1 MGMSTQGILAGLYG
15 LALASGCRHHPP
27 PEPSAALARDSSCAP
42 ADSGV
47 DLGQDV
53 SRKPRYR
60 VDSSGRVETLP
71 PVPAARDTTRAGC
84 PVGPDTSARDTSA
97 STQPP

>member
-1 MGMSTQGILAGLYG
+1 MGMSMQGMFAGLCG
-15 LALASGCRHHPP
+15 LALMTACRHQPA
-27 PEPSAALARDSSCAP
+27 PEPGTALASDSSCARP
-42 ADSGV
+42 DSGV

-71 PVPAARDTTRAGC
+71 PVPARSDTLRRGC
-84 PVGPDTSARDTSA
+84 PAASDTSTRDSSGTA
-97 STQPP
+97 KP